1 MGYIARYD
9 THYNDETGEWLEKI
23 GFCDGGTCMYC
34 DAIEED
40 GRPENVFVAREK
52 VDEGTLDEIPW

>member
-1 MGYIARYD
+1 
-9 THYNDETGEWLEKI
+9 
-23 GFCDGGTCMYC
+23 MYC
-34 DAIEED
+34 DAFEED